1 MSQNLKTIVIAIV
14 TIVAWLMKTIITV
27 LIRLNAKPQDVT
39 RRLDEVDRNYLIML
53 NGANMLKAL

>member
-1 MSQNLKTIVIAIV
+1 MSKNLKTIVIAIV
-14 TIVAWLMKTIITV
+14 TIVAWLMKTIIAV